1 MLYTDI
7 NSKLTENLNIRSE
20 TTKPEENL
28 CVLGLA
34 MVFFLYC
41 IKNTDNKGK
50 IQKINCIT
58 LTKEV
63 QRTKMQPI

>member
-7 NSKLTENLNIRSE
+7 NSKLTESLNIRSE

-34 MVFFLYC
+34 MVFFILY
-41 IKNTDNKGK
+41 
-50 IQKINCIT
+50 QKH
-58 LTKEV
+58 
-63 QRTKMQPI
+63 R